1 MLRKIDVSSHLKTQE
16 LNMKLITLFVFFT
29 IVFTIDGQNLKFY
42 DNHGNLAID
51 KRFKINIQNLE
62 CIKKIESVILS
73 KVAPNIVYPQISI
86 EAPSEGIAVILL
98 ERKNKNIKIY
108 LQKGIEP
115 WIDKEIIQKV
125 TSIKTQFL
133 DSAFCDDFV
142 YYIPFEFKIGDAN
155 YQNDSCISIVYPG
168 KKAEIF
174 QNSNGVRIF
183 QFESANFLE
192 KEELLKIDSLLLT
205 GFNPYIKTR
214 KSGLIGIKLV
224 KKKVYRKHLEQERD
238 RIFSYINRVYYGI
251 SNEKNENILKIVF
264 SKEGLYGTDIIEY
277 DLKRNKIERYYTT
290 LTH

>member
-1 MLRKIDVSSHLKTQE
+1 MTNWQLGAGDCKYSGLP
-16 LNMKLITLFVFFT
+16 
-29 IVFTIDGQNLKFY
+29 
-42 DNHGNLAID
+42 DNN
-51 KRFKINIQNLE
+51 
-62 CIKKIESVILS
+62 
-73 KVAPNIVYPQISI
+73 
-86 EAPSEGIAVILL
+86 
-98 ERKNKNIKIY
+98 
-108 LQKGIEP
+108 
-115 WIDKEIIQKV
+115 
-125 TSIKTQFL
+125 
-133 DSAFCDDFV
+133 
-142 YYIPFEFKIGDAN
+142 DAN

-183 QFESANFLE
+183 QFESAYFLE

-205 GFNPYIKTR
+205 GFNPYIKTK

-238 RIFSYINRVYYGI
+238 RIFSYDNRVYYGI
-251 SNEKNENILKIVF
+251 SNEKNETILKIVF